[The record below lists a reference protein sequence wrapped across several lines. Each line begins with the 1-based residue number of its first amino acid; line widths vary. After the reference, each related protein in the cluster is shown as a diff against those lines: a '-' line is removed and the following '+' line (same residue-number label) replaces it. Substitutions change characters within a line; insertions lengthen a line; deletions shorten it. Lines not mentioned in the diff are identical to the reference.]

1 MDKLKDDF
9 GQWQSWDTGLKD
21 IITTY
26 FTDIFT
32 SRGVKLLKFLI
43 VSSVELLRFI
53 IRS

>member
-32 SRGVKLLKFLI
+32 SRGCEGAEIFNCVQCRVTEI
-43 VSSVELLRFI
+43 HN
-53 IRS
+53 